1 MAEILGH
8 PNTTVPMLP
17 RALSAY
23 EAVRLPMAN
32 HVLQGSRES
41 GDMYEFNGPLADDL
55 PQLGPQIG
63 RQWDWLWETTPH
75 GEREKALQLLIR
87 SSLLEAK
94 L

>member
-1 MAEILGH
+1 
-8 PNTTVPMLP
+8 MLP

-23 EAVRLPMAN
+23 EAGRLPMAN

-55 PQLGPQIG
+55 PRLGPQIG

-87 SSLLEAK
+87 NSLLEAK